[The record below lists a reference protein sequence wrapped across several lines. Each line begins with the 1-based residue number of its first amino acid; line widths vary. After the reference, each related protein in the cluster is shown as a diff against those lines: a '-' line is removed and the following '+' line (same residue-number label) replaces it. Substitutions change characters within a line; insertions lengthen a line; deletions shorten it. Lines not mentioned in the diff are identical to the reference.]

1 MKPVIF
7 KNRINNDEVV
17 CNDVRDIEVIDNVE
31 YYKVHR
37 YGNDRTFLMRKEAL
51 EKIDKKVKE

>member
-7 KNRINNDEVV
+7 KNRVNNDEVV
-17 CNDVRDIEVIDNVE
+17 CNDIRDIEVIDNVE

-37 YGNDRTFLMRKEAL
+37 YGQDRTFLMRKEAL